1 MDLSF
6 SRRRVPESHRWRRGA
21 PAAYHAPMPRLR
33 EFVHGP
39 WRAVAVLGVTQILA
53 WGTLFYPPVLTMPL
67 IAADLGWSIAF
78 CMSGLSIGLLSGG
91 LAAPA
96 VGRLIDRH
104 GGAIVMTA
112 GSLIGAA
119 GLFAL
124 AHSTDRTVYLGV
136 WVVLGVALSASLYDA
151 SFATLGRIFGA
162 AARRP
167 ITLLTFAGGF
177 ASAVSWPA
185 THVLLDAYG
194 WRTTYLVYAGLLA
207 LVAAPLH
214 WFALPRRRADRQP
227 PARAGVPLAAV
238 LPAGGLP
245 FILVATGFAAYS
257 FVPSGMSAHLLAIFG
272 RAGIDA
278 GTVVTI
284 GALFGPSQVASRLFE
299 FTFGGNTHPLA
310 IARSAVA
317 LALCAFVLLALAG
330 ISAVPAALFA
340 IMFGVSNGLMTIAR
354 GTVPLTMFGAAG
366 YGRVVGRLAAPWLA
380 MQSAAPLVLAFV
392 VERISD
398 AAALG
403 LTACFA
409 ATALASFLVLRMP
422 PAKARGG

>member
-1 MDLSF
+1 
-6 SRRRVPESHRWRRGA
+6 
-21 PAAYHAPMPRLR
+21 MPRLR
-33 EFVHGP
+33 EFVRGP

-78 CMSGLSIGLLSGG
+78 CMSGLSIGLMSAG
-91 LAAPA
+91 LAAPI
-96 VGRLIDRH
+96 VGRLIDRY
-104 GGAIVMTA
+104 GGGIVMTA
-112 GSLIGAA
+112 GSLVGAV

-124 AHSTDRTVYLGV
+124 AHSADRAVYLGV
-136 WVVLGVALSASLYDA
+136 WVVLGIALSASLYDA

-177 ASAVSWPA
+177 ASTVSWPA

-207 LVAAPLH
+207 FVAAPLH
-214 WFALPRRRADRQP
+214 GFALPRQRAELRAAGAHGRAAARRRAAGQGTAVRPGGDRLCRLFLRAVGHVGA
-227 PARAGVPLAAV
+227 PARDLRPRRHRCRHGGDDRRAVRPVPGGVAAV
-238 LPAGGLP
+238 RIHLRRQHPSARHRAVGGDAGAVR
-245 FILVATGFAAYS
+245 ILV
-257 FVPSGMSAHLLAIFG
+257 
-272 RAGIDA
+272 
-278 GTVVTI
+278 
-284 GALFGPSQVASRLFE
+284 
-299 FTFGGNTHPLA
+299 
-310 IARSAVA
+310 
-317 LALCAFVLLALAG
+317 LALAG

-340 IMFGVSNGLMTIAR
+340 IMFGVSNGLITIAR

-366 YGRVVGRLAAPWLA
+366 YGRLVGRLAAPWLT
-380 MQSAAPLVLAFV
+380 MQAAAPLVLAFV
-392 VERISD
+392 VERVSD

-409 ATALASFLVLRMP
+409 AVALVSFLALRVP
-422 PAKARGG
+422 PAKLRS

>member
-1 MDLSF
+1 MLG
-6 SRRRVPESHRWRRGA
+6 SRRWRGDA
-21 PAAYHAPMPRLR
+21 PARYHVPMPRLR
-33 EFVHGP
+33 EFVRGP

-78 CMSGLSIGLLSGG
+78 CMSGLSIGLMSAG
-91 LAAPA
+91 LAAPT
-96 VGRLIDRH
+96 VGRLIDRY
-104 GGAIVMTA
+104 GGGLVMTA
-112 GSLIGAA
+112 GSLVGAA

-124 AHSTDRTVYLGV
+124 AHSANRAIYLGV
-136 WVVLGVALSASLYDA
+136 WVVLGISLAASLYDA
-151 SFATLGRIFGA
+151 SFATLGRIFGP
-162 AARRP
+162 AARQP

-177 ASAVSWPA
+177 ASTVSWPA

-207 LVAAPLH
+207 FVAAPLH
-214 WFALPRRRADRQP
+214 GLALPRQRAELQP
-227 PARAGVPLAAV
+227 PARAGAPPPVAV
-238 LPAGGLP
+238 LPVRGVP
-245 FILVATGFAAYS
+245 FVLVATGFAAYS

-299 FTFGGNTHPLA
+299 FTFGGGTHPLA
-310 IARSAVA
+310 IARSAVT
-317 LALCAFVLLALAG
+317 LVLCAFVLLALAG
-330 ISAVPAALFA
+330 ISAVPAAAFA
-340 IMFGVSNGLMTIAR
+340 IMFGVSNGLITIAR

-366 YGRVVGRLAAPWLA
+366 YGRLVGRLAAPWLA
-380 MQSAAPLVLAFV
+380 MQAAAPLVLAFV
-392 VERISD
+392 VERVSD

-409 ATALASFLVLRMP
+409 AVALASFLLLRA
-422 PAKARGG
+422 PAVKLRT

>member
-1 MDLSF
+1 LVGLRVLE
-6 SRRRVPESHRWRRGA
+6 SRRWRHGA
-21 PAAYHAPMPRLR
+21 PARYHAPMPRLR
-33 EFVHGP
+33 EFVRGP

-78 CMSGLSIGLLSGG
+78 CMSGLSIGLISAG
-91 LAAPA
+91 LAAPI
-96 VGRLIDRH
+96 VGRLIDRY
-104 GGAIVMTA
+104 GGGMVMTA
-112 GSLIGAA
+112 GSLVGAV

-124 AHSTDRTVYLGV
+124 AHSADRAVYLGV
-136 WVVLGVALSASLYDA
+136 WVVLGIALSASLYDA
-151 SFATLGRIFGA
+151 SFATLGRIFGP

-177 ASAVSWPA
+177 ASTVSWPA
-185 THVLLDAYG
+185 THLLLDAYG

-207 LVAAPLH
+207 FVAAPLH
-214 WFALPRRRADRQP
+214 GFALPRQRADLQP
-227 PARAGVPLAAV
+227 PARAGAPLPAAV
-238 LPAGGLP
+238 LPARGLP
-245 FILVATGFAAYS
+245 FVLVATGFAAYS

-278 GTVVTI
+278 GTVVAI

-299 FTFGGNTHPLA
+299 FTFGGSTHPLA
-310 IARSAVA
+310 IARSAVT
-317 LALCAFVLLALAG
+317 LVLCAFVLLAFAG

-340 IMFGVSNGLMTIAR
+340 IMFGVSNGLITIAR

-366 YGRVVGRLAAPWLA
+366 YGRLVGRLAAPWLA
-380 MQSAAPLVLAFV
+380 MQAAAPLVLAFV
-392 VERISD
+392 VERVSD

-409 ATALASFLVLRMP
+409 AVALASFLVLRA
-422 PAKARGG
+422 PAAKLHM

>member
-1 MDLSF
+1 
-6 SRRRVPESHRWRRGA
+6 
-21 PAAYHAPMPRLR
+21 MPRLR
-33 EFVHGP
+33 EFVRGP

-78 CMSGLSIGLLSGG
+78 CMSGLSIGLMSAG
-91 LAAPA
+91 LAVPT
-96 VGRLIDRH
+96 VGRLIDRY
-104 GGAIVMTA
+104 GGGLVMTA
-112 GSLIGAA
+112 GSLVGAA

-124 AHSTDRTVYLGV
+124 AHSANRAIYLGV
-136 WVVLGVALSASLYDA
+136 WVVLGISLAASLYDA
-151 SFATLGRIFGA
+151 SFATLGRIFGP

-177 ASAVSWPA
+177 ASTVSWPA

-207 LVAAPLH
+207 FVAAPLH
-214 WFALPRRRADRQP
+214 GLALPRQRAELQP
-227 PARAGVPLAAV
+227 PARAGALLPVAV
-238 LPAGGLP
+238 LPARGVP
-245 FILVATGFAAYS
+245 FVLVATGFAAYS

-299 FTFGGNTHPLA
+299 FTFGGGTHPLA
-310 IARSAVA
+310 IARSAVT
-317 LALCAFVLLALAG
+317 LVLCAFVLLALAG
-330 ISAVPAALFA
+330 ISTVPAAVFA
-340 IMFGVSNGLMTIAR
+340 IMFGVSNGLITIAR

-366 YGRVVGRLAAPWLA
+366 YGRLVGRLAAPWLA
-380 MQSAAPLVLAFV
+380 MQAAAPLVLAFV
-392 VERISD
+392 VERVSD

-409 ATALASFLVLRMP
+409 AVALASFLLLRA
-422 PAKARGG
+422 PAVKLRT

>member
-1 MDLSF
+1 LVGLSVLE
-6 SRRRVPESHRWRRGA
+6 SRRWRHGA
-21 PAAYHAPMPRLR
+21 PARYHAPMPRLR
-33 EFVHGP
+33 EFVRGP

-78 CMSGLSIGLLSGG
+78 CMSGLSIGLMSAG
-91 LAAPA
+91 LAAPI

-104 GGAIVMTA
+104 GGGMVMTA
-112 GSLIGAA
+112 GSLVGAV

-124 AHSTDRTVYLGV
+124 AHSADRAVYLGV
-136 WVVLGVALSASLYDA
+136 WVVLGIALSASLYDA
-151 SFATLGRIFGA
+151 SFATLGRIFGPA
-162 AARRP
+162 AGRP

-177 ASAVSWPA
+177 ASTVSWPA
-185 THVLLDAYG
+185 THLLLDAYG

-207 LVAAPLH
+207 FVAAPLH
-214 WFALPRRRADRQP
+214 GFALPRQRAELQP
-227 PARAGVPLAAV
+227 PAERAGAPLPVAV
-238 LPAGGLP
+238 LPARGLP
-245 FILVATGFAAYS
+245 FALVATGFAAYS

-284 GALFGPSQVASRLFE
+284 GALFGPSQVTSRLFE
-299 FTFGGNTHPLA
+299 FTFGGGTHPLA
-310 IARSAVA
+310 IARSAVT
-317 LALCAFVLLALAG
+317 LVLCAFVLLAFAG

-340 IMFGVSNGLMTIAR
+340 IMFGVSNGLITIAR

-366 YGRVVGRLAAPWLA
+366 YGRLVGRLAAPWLA
-380 MQSAAPLVLAFV
+380 MQAAAPLVLAFV

-409 ATALASFLVLRMP
+409 AVALASLLVLRA
-422 PAKARGG
+422 PAAKVNLTN